1 MKKRIFSVL
10 LCVCMLIGMMSVPVF
25 AAGAVESG
33 RKAIANFDC
42 TMHKKAVT
50 SSNAGTVNKGDTVEV
65 AEAYITGE
73 DGSTKFHK
81 LVAYLLGNKTYRY
94 IEAYDSDGNEALSP
108 YTADNSPKTPEASPK
123 NETASAWLFVDDPV
137 AGEMPDE
144 SIEVTGDTD
153 MEIEDCEWKG
163 EFDADGSFKEG
174 VKYTI
179 VITLK
184 LSDSETNKVFS
195 SRPADHGVNR
205 FPPTIKL
212 SNNNRTVELTYNFA
226 KAQAPKESTAPK
238 KEDSKDTTSIKVD
251 RLAVGDYGTMELMS
265 GGYSIYHEPDSRT
278 MYGGSQKTGATI
290 TVLEAGVDGV
300 DTDAVYYAIWNEHLE
315 EVDYVNMNDARAT
328 FGNFVKEGNDP
339 ERPYNEEF
347 AAKRAQDR
355 GKFNAITE
363 VDVDFLYATAL
374 NKPYMADYSTEEPL
388 TSFINTDEYA
398 CTGVVYSTTEIPKL
412 YSMVTATA
420 TYVAKDPYHFSEDVK
435 SSRDKKTKAVFF
447 NDKSS
452 LITNT
457 YSINYIDEK
466 NIELVYHEYIE
477 RVDHTA
483 FSNAPTQAMKDYN
496 ERHQYQ
502 RGNSMPVIGTS
513 KLSNHILNEGAYLWH
528 YPIDYTKAF
537 EIQPGQIIEII
548 DWDLTDEI
556 PDITGDWC
564 RVRIGSGIGF
574 VPQAYLTEVVMTDY
588 WQGAP
593 ATNHD
598 SPYVFAGGS
607 GTKNDPYL
615 IETPEQLDAIRK
627 DSAKYF
633 KLIKDIDLSNWGN
646 WIPIGGTPAY
656 GGNGDDVNN
665 KAQFGADS
673 FRGQLDG
680 NGHVISGM
688 TIKINE
694 EKPFMQEKGN
704 SRYFGLMGYM
714 SNGLGNDDAGIRNL
728 GLINF
733 NIDVT
738 YSAYSES
745 LFIWAGAF
753 ATHMLDATITNC
765 YTANG
770 KINFNITKAPEIDMS
785 NLNTQF
791 VFGGLAAEIAGS
803 TVTECFSDTDITVKS
818 NDDDVFYLIAGGF
831 ASSIQKSNISRCYNS
846 GDITLDYMDWVNG
859 NNSVACGMFVYA
871 EKYGDIKAV
880 EHSTVTDCYNSG
892 NLTANA
898 VAGLA
903 YYGRT
908 NCNCAFTNCYNVGK
922 LTIDEGITVTG
933 LPGKT
938 DSVYLP
944 DATFT
949 TSNCYANGNSVSG
962 SAWKDSA
969 SLGRKVLV
977 SIPEDSFTVPNVDA
991 VASTPKAEIV
1001 GTFTDVPVS
1010 AWYAEPVKWAVDKKI
1025 TTGTS
1030 PTTFSPDTTCTKAQI
1045 ITFIWR
1051 AMGEPQYEQ
1060 GVSFTDVNYKD
1071 YYFIAS
1077 TWACNKGMVDAG
1089 AFKGGSL
1096 VTRADTV
1103 VYLWKNAGSPDVE
1116 AINTFT
1122 DVPESAD
1129 YAKAVSWAVQNGI
1142 TSGTSDTTFS
1152 PDMTCTRGQIVT
1164 FLKRAI
1170 K

>member
-1 MKKRIFSVL
+1 MKKRIFSML
-10 LCVCMLIGMMSVPVF
+10 LCVCMLIGMMSVPAF
-25 AAGAVESG
+25 AAGAV
-33 RKAIANFDC
+33 KAGE
-42 TMHKKAVT
+42 KATVVT
-50 SSNAGTVNKGDTVEV
+50 NWQVFEKPDSSSKVTGYLSAGNEV
-65 AEAYITGE
+65 DVLEAYISGKGGIDGRWHKISYTNKMLNLSGTGYVE
-73 DGSTKFHK
+73 AMFSSSKEAF
-81 LVAYLLGNKTYRY
+81 KT
-94 IEAYDSDGNEALSP
+94 EH
-108 YTADNSPKTPEASPK
+108 TAKMESVYVSV
-123 NETASAWLFVDDPV
+123 FVDDPV
-137 AGEMPDE
+137 AGEKPYDD
-144 SIEVTGDTD
+144 IELVNTND
-153 MEIEDCEWKG
+153 MEVDDYEWSG
-163 EFDADGSFKEG
+163 ELDGDGCFKEG
-174 VKYTI
+174 VKYTLI
-179 VITLK
+179 VTVSLK
-184 LSDSETNKVFS
+184 NSAENKVFS
-195 SRPADHGVNR
+195 SRSADHMVNR

-212 SNNNRTVELTYNFA
+212 SNGNRTVALTYTFTET
-226 KAQAPKESTAPK
+226 KAPKESTAPK
-238 KEDSKDTTSIKVD
+238 KENSEGIPSVQVD
-251 RLAVGDYGTMELMS
+251 KFEVGDFGTMQLVS
-265 GGYSIYHEPDSRT
+265 GGYSMYHEPDTRT
-278 MYGGSQKTGATI
+278 MYGASQNTEATI

-339 ERPYNEEF
+339 KRPYNEEF

-363 VDVDFLYATAL
+363 VDVDFLYATAWH
-374 NKPYMADYSTEEPL
+374 KPYMADYSTEEPL
-388 TSFINTDEYA
+388 TSYVNTDEYA
-398 CTGVVYSTTEIPKL
+398 CTGVTYSTTEIPKL

-457 YSINYIDEK
+457 FSINYIDEK

-477 RVDHTA
+477 RVDHA
-483 FSNAPTQAMKDYN
+483 VFSNAPTQAMKDYN

-502 RGNSMPVIGTS
+502 RGNAMPVIGTS
-513 KLSNHILNEGAYLWH
+513 KLNNHILPVGAYLWH

-564 RVRIGSGIGF
+564 RVKIGSGMGF

-607 GTKNDPYL
+607 GTKEDPYL
-615 IETPEQLDAIRK
+615 IETAEQLDAIRK
-627 DSAKYF
+627 NSAKYF

-665 KAQFGADS
+665 KAQFGANA

-694 EKPFMQEKGN
+694 EKPFMQEKSN
-704 SRYFGLMGYM
+704 DRYFGLMGYM
-714 SNGLGNDDAGIRNL
+714 SNGLGNSDAGIRNL

-745 LFIWAGAF
+745 LYIWAGAF
-753 ATHMLDATITNC
+753 ATHMLDSTITNC

-770 KINFNITKAPEIDMS
+770 KINFNINKAPEVDM
-785 NLNTQF
+785 NTINTQF
-791 VFGGLAAEIAGS
+791 MFGGLASEIAGC
-803 TVTECFSDTDITVKS
+803 TITKCFNDADITVKS
-818 NDDDVFYLIAGGF
+818 NDKDNFYLIAGGL
-831 ASSIQKSNISRCYNS
+831 AADIQKAKISECYNS
-846 GDITLDYMDWVNG
+846 GDITLPLTDWANG
-859 NNSVACGMFVYA
+859 YNSVACGLFVYA

-880 EHSTVTDCYNSG
+880 EHSTVTDCYNAG
-892 NLTANA
+892 NLTANV
-898 VAGLA
+898 VAGFA
-903 YYGRT
+903 NYGRT

-922 LTIDEGITVTG
+922 LTIDEGINVMG
-933 LPGKT
+933 LPGKA
-938 DSVYLP
+938 DLIYLP

-949 TSNCYANGNSVSG
+949 TSNCYANGTSVSG
-962 SAWKDSA
+962 SAWRHSDK
-969 SLGRKVLV
+969 LGRKVLA
-977 SIPEDSFTVPNVDA
+977 SIPEDSFVLPNVDA
-991 VASTPKAEIV
+991 VAIAPKAEVV
-1001 GTFTDVPVS
+1001 GNFTDVPVS

-1030 PTTFSPDTTCTKAQI
+1030 ATTFSPDTTCTKAQI

-1051 AMGEPQYEQ
+1051 AMGEPNYTT
-1060 GVSFTDVNYKD
+1060 SYNPFTDVNYKD
-1071 YYFIAS
+1071 YYFVPS
-1077 TWACNKGMVDAG
+1077 WWAYEKGMVE
-1089 AFKGGSL
+1089 KGKFEADKF

-1103 VYLWKNAGSPDVE
+1103 VYLWKMSGSPDVGVT
-1116 AINTFT
+1116 NTFT
-1122 DVPESAD
+1122 DVPAD
-1129 YAKAVSWAVQNGI
+1129 APYAKAVAWAVKNGI
-1142 TSGTSDTTFS
+1142 TSGTSETTFS
-1152 PDMTCTRGQIVT
+1152 PNDTCTRAHIVT
-1164 FLKRAI
+1164 FLQRAVQ
-1170 K
+1170 

>member
-1 MKKRIFSVL
+1 MKKRVFSML
-10 LCVCMLIGMMSVPVF
+10 LCICMLIGITCVPVF
-25 AAGAVESG
+25 AADAV
-33 RKAIANFDC
+33 KAGE
-42 TMHKKAVT
+42 KATVISDWQVFEKPDSSSKVT
-50 SSNAGTVNKGDTVEV
+50 GYLSTGNEV
-65 AEAYITGE
+65 DVLEAYISGNGGIDGRWHKISYTNKMLNLSGTGYVKAMLT
-73 DGSTKFHK
+73 STKEAF
-81 LVAYLLGNKTYRY
+81 KT
-94 IEAYDSDGNEALSP
+94 E
-108 YTADNSPKTPEASPK
+108 YTVELEEVSASV
-123 NETASAWLFVDDPV
+123 FVDTPV
-137 AGEMPDE
+137 AGVKPYED
-144 SIEVTGDTD
+144 IELIDTTNMVID
-153 MEIEDCEWKG
+153 NYKWSGALDDNGC
-163 EFDADGSFKEG
+163 FKEG
-174 VKYTI
+174 VQYTFT
-179 VITLK
+179 VTVSLK
-184 LSDSETNKVFS
+184 AKATDMIFS
-195 SRPADHGVNR
+195 SRSADHMVNR

-212 SNNNRTVELTYNFA
+212 SNGNRTVELTYKFTEA
-226 KAQAPKESTAPK
+226 KAPKESTAPK
-238 KEDSKDTTSIKVD
+238 KENSAGTTSVKVD
-251 RLAVGDYGTMELMS
+251 KLEPGDYGTMKLVS

-278 MYGGSQKTGATI
+278 MYGGSQNTEDTI
-290 TVLEAGVDGV
+290 TVMEAGVDGV
-300 DTDAVYYAIWNEHLE
+300 DTDAVYYAIWNEHHQ
-315 EVDYVNMNDARAT
+315 EVNYVNMNDARAT
-328 FGNFVKEGNDP
+328 FGNFVKEGNDAK
-339 ERPYNEEF
+339 RPYNEEF

-363 VDVDFLYATAL
+363 VDVDFLYATATQ
-374 NKPYMADYSTEEPL
+374 KPFMCDYVTEEAITVFDYDDDSYRCL
-388 TSFINTDEYA
+388 GD
-398 CTGVVYSTTEIPKL
+398 VVYSTTDIPEP
-412 YSMVTATA
+412 YSMVTATI
-420 TYVAKDPYHFSEDVK
+420 TYVANEPYHFSKDVK
-435 SSRDKKTKAVFF
+435 PEREKTTKVLSID
-447 NDKSS
+447 NKTTR
-452 LITNT
+452 IINT

-466 NIELVYHEYIE
+466 TIKLVYHEYI
-477 RVDHTA
+477 DPTP
-483 FSNAPTQAMKDYN
+483 FNTTPTQAMKDYN
-496 ERHQYQ
+496 ERHKYD
-502 RGNSMPVIGTS
+502 RGVSEPVVGTA
-513 KLSNHILNEGAYLWH
+513 KLNNHVVASGAYFWN
-528 YPIDYTKAF
+528 YPTEHTYAF
-537 EIQPGQIIEII
+537 EIQPNQIIEVV
-548 DWDLTDEI
+548 DFELADEI
-556 PDITGDWC
+556 PDLVGDWC
-564 RVRIGSGIGF
+564 KVIIANKIGF
-574 VPQAYLTEVVMTDY
+574 VPKSYLTDVVMKDF

-607 GTKNDPYL
+607 GTKEDPYL

-656 GGNGDDVNN
+656 GGNGDNAYN
-665 KAQFGADS
+665 KAQFGANS

-694 EKPFMQEKGN
+694 EKPFMQEKSN
-704 SRYFGLMGYM
+704 DRYFGLMGYM
-714 SNGLGNDDAGIRNL
+714 SNGLGNNDAGIRNL

-753 ATHMLDATITNC
+753 ATHALDATITNC

-871 EKYGDIKAV
+871 EKYGDLKAV

-908 NCNCAFTNCYNVGK
+908 GCNCTFTNCYNVGK
-922 LTIDEGITVTG
+922 LNIDEGITVTG

-938 DSVYLP
+938 DFVYLT

-949 TSNCYANGNSVSG
+949 TNNCYANGTGVSG
-962 SAWKDSA
+962 SAWKHSDK
-969 SLGRKVLV
+969 LGRKVLA
-977 SIPEDSFTVPNVDA
+977 SIPEDSFTIPKVDA
-991 VASTPKAEIV
+991 IASTPKPEVV
-1001 GTFTDVPVS
+1001 GNFIDVPVS
-1010 AWYAEPVKWAVDKKI
+1010 AWYAESVKWAVDKKV
-1025 TTGTS
+1025 TAGTS

-1051 AMGEPQYEQ
+1051 AMGEPKYTIYNNP
-1060 GVSFTDVNYKD
+1060 FTDVNYKD
-1071 YYFIAS
+1071 YYFEAS
-1077 TWACNKGMVDAG
+1077 WWANEKGMVE
-1089 AFKGGSL
+1089 KGSFEADKF

-1103 VYLWKNAGSPDVE
+1103 VYLWKMSGSPDVGTVD
-1116 AINTFT
+1116 TFT
-1122 DVPESAD
+1122 DVPAD
-1129 YAKAVSWAVQNGI
+1129 AEYAKAVSWAVQNGI
-1142 TSGTSDTTFS
+1142 TSGTSATTFS
-1152 PDMTCTRGQIVT
+1152 PNDTCTRGHIVT
-1164 FLKRAI
+1164 FLMRTLK
-1170 K
+1170 